1 MKTEAA
7 TTVDAVAQWDT
18 RLQRGKNKAICQY
31 CRDHIKTKNKHIS
44 CNNCF
49 YIYHPRCFKKARNFG
64 NYCSNCISIELPY
77 ANNDFNSEFL
87 DNALDLNDSLS
98 LFDEEGN
105 QFDIFKNKGLH
116 FIHINARSM
125 FNKFFEIEY
134 IVKKSKAAIVSIS
147 ETWLDESH
155 TNNSIAIEGYK
166 LVRRDRMA
174 HAGGVCMYIN
184 ENLNHNNREDLQNI
198 LLEDLWVEILLP
210 HTKPLLIGNCYRAPQ
225 NSNATTCLEST
236 LNKISLESDVILM
249 GDFNYCLIK
258 NKTNSFTTKLS
269 SNGYSQIIKTPTR
282 VTSTTESLIDHI
294 YTNDINKISQSGV
307 IESGISDHYITFC
320 TRKIFKNPIGKHNK
334 IKIRSM
340 KDYSNDTFSDSLNEK
355 DWSIVTQEKND
366 VNISLEK
373 FNTMLI
379 DSIDDVAPEKEIRIK
394 GNTEPWIDEE
404 ALELIRQRDR
414 ALFKSNQ
421 NKSNYRLKT
430 KFKELRNKATKVNR
444 KKKAKHFQNKVE
456 ENKDNPKKIWDE
468 LKTLGYSN
476 KSKEKESIV
485 LEVDNK
491 KIFDNGKVA
500 SVINNFYLNVA
511 DSLVKKLP
519 SIEKIYDVGSN
530 IFKNYYLSKGV
541 VPSKFK
547 LKCVSETFV
556 LNELKKLNPSK
567 STGID
572 GIKSLFLRDGAEII
586 ANAVTHI
593 INLSIKTGIVPDQ
606 LKYAKVKP
614 LYKKNSRLDV
624 GNYRP
629 VSILCA
635 ISKILER
642 AVHVQLEKY
651 CKDNNLLYEFQSGF
665 RGSYSTDTCL
675 INLSDHIRLLNNQKQ
690 LVGMVLID
698 LQKAFDTVDH
708 DILCKKLEA
717 MGVGSIKWFESYL
730 KGRKQKVVVNESCSE
745 AGIVTCGVPQGS
757 ILGPLLFLCY
767 INDMPISVKCK
778 LLLYADDSAL
788 IVSGSDQNKIEK
800 ELLNELGTCRQ

>member
-1 MKTEAA
+1 MGI
-7 TTVDAVAQWDT
+7 
-18 RLQRGKNKAICQY
+18 LNLL
-31 CRDHIKTKNKHIS
+31 
-44 CNNCF
+44 
-49 YIYHPRCFKKARNFG
+49 KK
-64 NYCSNCISIELPY
+64 
-77 ANNDFNSEFL
+77 
-87 DNALDLNDSLS
+87 
-98 LFDEEGN
+98 
-105 QFDIFKNKGLH
+105 
-116 FIHINARSM
+116 
-125 FNKFFEIEY
+125 
-134 IVKKSKAAIVSIS
+134 
-147 ETWLDESH
+147 
-155 TNNSIAIEGYK
+155 
-166 LVRRDRMA
+166 
-174 HAGGVCMYIN
+174 
-184 ENLNHNNREDLQNI
+184 
-198 LLEDLWVEILLP
+198 
-210 HTKPLLIGNCYRAPQ
+210 
-225 NSNATTCLEST
+225 
-236 LNKISLESDVILM
+236 
-249 GDFNYCLIK
+249 
-258 NKTNSFTTKLS
+258 
-269 SNGYSQIIKTPTR
+269 PTR

-294 YTNDINKISQSGV
+294 YTNDRSKISQSGV

-320 TRKIFKNPIGKHNK
+320 TRKILKNPIGKHNK
-334 IKIRSM
+334 INTRSM
-340 KDYSNDTFSDSLNEK
+340 KNYSQDSFTDSLNEK
-355 DWSIVTQEKND
+355 DWSLVNREKYD

-373 FNTMLI
+373 FCTMFI

-404 ALELIRQRDR
+404 SLELIRQRDR

-421 NKSNYRLKT
+421 NKSDYRLKT
-430 KFKELRNKATKVNR
+430 KFRELRNKATRVNR

-476 KSKEKESIV
+476 KSREKQSIV
-485 LEVDNK
+485 LEVDNE
-491 KIFDNGKVA
+491 KIFDDTKVA
-500 SVINNFYLNVA
+500 SVINNYYLNVA
-511 DSLVKKLP
+511 ASLVLKLP
-519 SIEKIYDVGSN
+519 IIDKIYDVGSN
-530 IFKNYYLSKGV
+530 IFKNYYLGKGV
-541 VPSKFK
+541 LPNKFK
-547 LKCVSETFV
+547 LKCVSESFV
-556 LNELKKLNPSK
+556 LNELKKINPSK
-567 STGID
+567 SMGID
-572 GIKSLFLRDGAEII
+572 GIKGIFLRDGAETIS
-586 ANAVTHI
+586 NAITHI
-593 INLSIKTGIVPDQ
+593 INLSIETGIVPDQ

-629 VSILCA
+629 VSILCT

-642 AVHVQLEKY
+642 AVYVQLDKY

-665 RGSYSTDTCL
+665 RRSYSTDSCL
-675 INLSDHIRLLNNQKQ
+675 INLSDHIRQLNSQKQ

-800 ELLNELGTCRQ
+800 ELSNELGTCRQWLIDNKLSLHLGKTEAIIFGTKRKLNKLEPLNVKCGDISIKNVFKVKYLGIEINNTLSGADIVTNIIKKTNTRLKFLYRYKDMLNFSIRKTLCTALIQCHYDYSCSSWYPGIGKTLKDNLQIAQNKMIRFILNLDNRSHIGHKELAKAGFIKVSDRVTQLKLGHAFKIYNETSPSYLTSHFQKLSLNENRIATRAKAYNFQVPKITTNTFIYSTIKDWNELPNDIKASRTENVFKSKVKKYLEDKNKE